1 MLLKKY
7 LNSFLLHNIFLF
19 IVFCLSVTSIESIY
33 FINILSYTVFHF
45 IIIYLCLYY
54 YKHSLYIILF
64 MYGLGFDLLLITQI
78 GPHLLAF
85 MALLMIISQIT
96 KYLKKIDSIKI
107 YLLIIFFVIG
117 AIFFEMILS
126 KLLFNYTINI
136 NNLFYIVI
144 ISLLSSFPILFFFK
158 KIDKIK

>member
-7 LNSFLLHNIFLF
+7 LNSFLLYNIFLF

-85 MALLMIISQIT
+85 MALLICSSGGNSFNPNLTLSIT
-96 KYLKKIDSIKI
+96 LK
-107 YLLIIFFVIG
+107 
-117 AIFFEMILS
+117 
-126 KLLFNYTINI
+126 
-136 NNLFYIVI
+136 
-144 ISLLSSFPILFFFK
+144 
-158 KIDKIK
+158 

>member
-1 MLLKKY
+1 
-7 LNSFLLHNIFLF
+7 
-19 IVFCLSVTSIESIY
+19 
-33 FINILSYTVFHF
+33 
-45 IIIYLCLYY
+45 
-54 YKHSLYIILF
+54 
-64 MYGLGFDLLLITQI
+64 DLLLITQI